1 MPIDSALTRY
11 SYFRPYLQPMF
22 YVSND
27 AGSTSA
33 SGSKATF
40 NKVINNIGSVW
51 DAANNRFTAPS
62 TGYYEFNISL
72 LSAST
77 DGTAF
82 SFILKLNGSQMANGT
97 YPRGYTPKQYTSA
110 IASGILLLNAGDY
123 IEIWISSG
131 TMHTTY
137 CNFSGKRVG

>member
-11 SYFRPYLQPMF
+11 AYFRPYVQPMF

-27 AGSTSA
+27 AGSTVA

-40 NKVINNIGSVW
+40 NKAITNISSVW
-51 DAANNRFTAPS
+51 DDTNNRFTTPT
-62 TGYYEFNISL
+62 TGYYEFNIDL
-72 LSAST
+72 LSASA

-82 SFILKLNGSQMANGT
+82 SFIIKKNGTQMTNGT
-97 YPRGYTPKQYTSA
+97 YPRGYTVKQYTSA
-110 IASGILLLNAGDY
+110 TASGIISLAAGDY
-123 IEIWISSG
+123 IELWISSG